1 MSGARA
7 AVPTRADAA
16 RPVAPA
22 RRAPDEAASS
32 GVRAAGWS
40 FSSLPVSA
48 AALGAG
54 RPLDDATRRS
64 MESAFGRELSAVRV
78 HDGARAAAAAADV
91 HADAFTLGDDVVFAP
106 GRYAPSTSA
115 GRELLAH
122 ELAHALQ
129 QRGARTA
136 GPPLEPGSPLELEAR
151 AAGRAAANASPARP
165 LAHAPVALARAPAS
179 PDYFDDAE
187 LAEQIAKY
195 TAKLKNTSYPGR
207 SGDADWLERLK
218 SAQKQREHYK
228 QSTAP
233 APKKK
238 PTKPPSHKHT
248 ADQERRA
255 AIQQAETVAA
265 QIEADMVRSDIEDEE
280 DEPPPTPMAIEEPA
294 GKKAAPKPAQ
304 KPAAKPKP
312 RPKPKPPG
320 RFDPG
325 GFKDEDI
332 YKELEAE
339 NKRIDTENAPA
350 KDPRHFEDRLADA
363 KKHAPATTN
372 PGDFSRSVWDYGLS
386 QGLFA
391 ERERGMVIETVDAP
405 MHERMNRDARHEQ
418 MLAQYHQQQQFEEFH
433 NQLDLMFIQAA
444 LMGRA
449 PLPLRLGY
457 AAYSG
462 AETGR
467 AVGTAINTGD
477 PVDIGNAVIPL
488 VGGMAFHG
496 VVGGGGG
503 GAPPEEPP
511 VPNLEEVTADQVRA
525 LYADEPA
532 AVKKN
537 TSAGFHQMVWERLGG
552 QGPAPAFFRAGR
564 VMQVNEL
571 RWAGDISEINQP
583 HELLEGGRLPPD
595 PFPTDP
601 TLTPG
606 QAPTQVPQ
614 APAPAPEP
622 DPEPAPEPQPEP
634 EPAPGGGGT
643 QPSAPPKPRPMR
655 PRRPPPAV
663 EASVADVADAMRT
676 NPGSV
681 FASSTSDWHEQIWA
695 LSGGADEVPA
705 IYRSGK
711 TYIVDLSRLS
721 DADRAEIGL

>member
-7 AVPTRADAA
+7 AVPARAEAV

-22 RRAPDEAASS
+22 RPAPAETPARD
-32 GVRAAGWS
+32 VRPAGWS

-54 RPLDDATRRS
+54 RPLDAATRRS
-64 MESAFGRELSAVRV
+64 MESSFGRDLSAVRV
-78 HDGARAAAAAADV
+78 HDGARAAAAADGV
-91 HADAFTLGDDVVFAP
+91 HADAFAVGDDVVFAS
-106 GRYAPSTSA
+106 GRYAPATAA

-122 ELAHALQ
+122 ELAHTLQ

-136 GPPLEPGSPLELEAR
+136 APPLEDGSAPEQEAR
-151 AAGRAAANASPARP
+151 AAGRAAANAAPARP
-165 LAHAPVALARAPAS
+165 LAPSAVALARAPAS
-179 PDYFDDAE
+179 PDYFDDRE

-195 TAKLKNTSYPGR
+195 TEKLKDTSYPGR

-218 SAQKQREHYK
+218 SAQRQREHYK
-228 QSTAP
+228 QATAP
-233 APKKK
+233 PPKKK
-238 PTKPPSHKHT
+238 PTAPPSHKRT
-248 ADQERRA
+248 PDQERRA
-255 AIQQAETVAA
+255 AIRQAESVAA

-280 DEPPPTPMAIEEPA
+280 DELPPTPMAIDEPA
-294 GKKAAPKPAQ
+294 GKKAAPAP
-304 KPAAKPKP
+304 KPAAKPKAK
-312 RPKPKPPG
+312 PKPKPREPG

-325 GFKDEDI
+325 GFHDEDI

-363 KKHAPATTN
+363 KKHAPPTVN
-372 PGDFSRSVWDYGLS
+372 PSDFSNSVWEYGRS

-391 ERERGMVIETVDAP
+391 ERERSMVVETVDAP
-405 MHERMNRDARHEQ
+405 MHERMTQDAKHNQ
-418 MLAQYHQQQQFEEFH
+418 MLAQYAQQQQFEQFH

-488 VGGMAFHG
+488 VGGMAFHS

-503 GAPPEEPP
+503 GAGAPPEEPP

-525 LYADEPA
+525 LYRDTPDL
-532 AVKKN
+532 VKKN
-537 TSAGFHQMVWERLGG
+537 MSAGFHQMVWERLGG
-552 QGPAPAFFRAGR
+552 QGPAPPFFRAGR
-564 VMQVNEL
+564 AMQVNEL
-571 RWAGDISEINQP
+571 QWTGDISEINQP

-595 PFPTDP
+595 PFATDP
-601 TLTPG
+601 TLQPG
-606 QAPTQVPQ
+606 QDPTQPGQ

-622 DPEPAPEPQPEP
+622 EPEPAPQPEP
-634 EPAPGGGGT
+634 EPGPPGGGT
-643 QPSAPPKPRPMR
+643 QPSAPPAPRPMR
-655 PRRPPPAV
+655 PRQPPPAV
-663 EASVADVADAMRT
+663 EASVSDVADAMRT
-676 NPGSV
+676 NPQSV
-681 FASSTSDWHEQIWA
+681 FASSTPDWHEQIWS
-695 LSGGADEVPA
+695 LSRGQGEVPA

-711 TYIVDLSRLS
+711 TYIVDLTRLG